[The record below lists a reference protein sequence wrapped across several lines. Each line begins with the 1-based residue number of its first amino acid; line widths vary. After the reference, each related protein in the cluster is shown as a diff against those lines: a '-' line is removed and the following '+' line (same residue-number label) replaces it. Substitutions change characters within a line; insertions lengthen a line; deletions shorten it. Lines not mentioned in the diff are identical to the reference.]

1 MIGLVTGGN
10 RGIGHEIVH
19 QLAQQGHTV
28 VLTSRDMQQ
37 GEEAARDMRK
47 AGQDVIA
54 HKLEVT
60 SQDDIDTLHKF
71 VEKEFGQL
79 DILVNNAGIYPDEGR
94 RFLDIDLDLV
104 RHTLEVNTLG
114 PYALTK
120 AFVPMMIAQNFG
132 RIVNVSSGDGQLST
146 MGGRTGAYK
155 VSKAALNAVTRI
167 TAGEVQRYNIKINA
181 MCPGWVRT
189 DMGGRGAPR
198 SVEQGAD
205 TAVWLA
211 TLPDDGP
218 SGGFFRDREPLEW

>member
-10 RGIGHEIVH
+10 RGIGLEIVR
-19 QLAQQGHTV
+19 QLAQEGHTII
-28 VLTSRDMQQ
+28 LTSRDMQQ
-37 GEEAARDMRK
+37 GDEVAQEMRK
-47 AGQDVIA
+47 AGLDVIA

-60 SQDDIDTLHKF
+60 SQDDIGNLQTF
-71 VEKEFGQL
+71 VEVKFGRL
-79 DILVNNAGIYPDEGR
+79 DMLVNNAGIYPDEGR
-94 RFLDIDLDLV
+94 RFLDIELDLV
-104 RHTLEVNTLG
+104 RYTLEVNTLA
-114 PYALTK
+114 PSALTK

-132 RIVNVSSGDGQLST
+132 RIVNVSSGMGQLT
-146 MGGRTGAYK
+146 YMGGGTGAYK
-155 VSKAALNAVTRI
+155 LSKAALNAVTRI
-167 TAGEVQRYNIKINA
+167 TAGEVRRYNIKINA

-218 SGGFFRDREPLEW
+218 SGGFFRDRKPLEW